1 MFKKPVWDDLSF
13 VTRCIILLEVH
24 QKMVHCSHKGMDMVS
39 NNTQVDWRLNDAQL
53 VQSVSRKYPPQHYT
67 TSLNRWDKAGWSM
80 LSCSLSQ
87 ILTLHLNAAEIET
100 HQIRQRFSN
109 LLLSSFGDPVWIVSS
124 VCCSYLTGAA
134 PGVVFCCW
142 SPSASGF
149 DVLCVQRWYS
159 AYLGCNEWLFELLLP
174 FYHL

>member
-1 MFKKPVWDDLSF
+1 MYNIIIITIFIKPRWACRAL
-13 VTRCIILLEVH
+13 RLWH
-24 QKMVHCSHKGMDMVS
+24 
-39 NNTQVDWRLNDAQL
+39 LNDAQL
-53 VQSVSRKYPPQHYT
+53 VLRAQSVPRKYPPHHYT
-67 TSLNRWDKAGWSM
+67 TSSSLNRWDKAGWSM
-80 LSCSLSQ
+80 LSCSLHQ
-87 ILTLHLNAAEIET
+87 IMTLHLNVAAEIKT
-100 HQIRQRFSN
+100 HQTRQRFYN
-109 LLLSSFGDPVWIVSS
+109 LLLSSFDESVWIVSS

-159 AYLGCNEWLFELLLP
+159 ADLGCNEWLFELLLS